1 MTISNKTT
9 LHRWCYLVTGFCSKV
24 LFLLEG
30 KIGFLVVPLDPD
42 SNLPVFAGDIEKRGL
57 NAVSV
62 TFNLHREKGNN

>member
-9 LHRWCYLVTGFCSKV
+9 LHHWRPDGSKI

-30 KIGFLVVPLDPD
+30 KIGFLVVLLDPD
-42 SNLPVFAGDIEKRGL
+42 SNLHVFAGDIEKRGL

-62 TFNLHREKGNN
+62 TFNLHREKANS